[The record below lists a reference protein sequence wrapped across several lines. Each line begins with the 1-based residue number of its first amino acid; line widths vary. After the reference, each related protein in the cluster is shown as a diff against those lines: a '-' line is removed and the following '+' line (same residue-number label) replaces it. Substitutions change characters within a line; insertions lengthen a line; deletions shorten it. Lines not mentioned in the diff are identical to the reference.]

1 MKFSMSHQILK
12 NKEPLEFTEENPP
25 IWLSSENT
33 VKGSTM
39 DMRWFWKDHVL
50 KLAVGE
56 SIGTDFNTITRV
68 E

>member
-1 MKFSMSHQILK
+1 MKFSMSQLFPKSQQSI
-12 NKEPLEFTEENPP
+12 EFTEENPP

-33 VKGSTM
+33 VAGSTM

-50 KLAVGE
+50 KLNVGE
-56 SIGTDFNTITRV
+56 SIDTDFNKITRI